1 MFKKVPVIAACLIM
15 ACGIEAWGAEAPS
28 ARTSRSAVMQ
38 SPARDGA
45 YVLELPGLVN
55 SEKHTTISGMKKT
68 IDDGIVIRK
77 SRIKSDGT
85 IVIPPAGIYT
95 TVRCGNWK
103 PFDNEKIYVGPTP
116 FYYINQRS
124 ARTVLQNQVFQLGEV
139 KPMNPNR
146 TRGWELSGISTN
158 TYMMPGAFGATFK
171 LVKTTGNYYG
181 STFEVETGPAVTND
195 GANGKALAAESYQKP
210 GFYSITESDSADSGI
225 LSTSVAAGGRSYVI
239 VDEITPETVKV
250 REMGTDT
257 CTDAW
262 ISPAE
267 PLIASYAKG
276 DKFTIGN
283 ASVEVTNVTA
293 DSVSIR
299 LTEDGRSVDKT
310 FGPYNDKTRA
320 RLFMSE
326 KTRDMFWIL
335 SPSGKEIVF
344 LNVNSPSGPIAD
356 GKASLVAYK
365 DVIDVQDG
373 TEWPLDTRF
382 VARPET

>member
-1 MFKKVPVIAACLIM
+1 MFKKVPALAICLLM
-15 ACGIEAWGAEAPS
+15 ACGVEAWGA
-28 ARTSRSAVMQ
+28 SRPAVMQ
-38 SPARDGA
+38 SPAKDGA

-55 SEKHTTISGMKKT
+55 GEKHVTISGAEKT
-68 IDDGIVIRK
+68 IYDGIVLRK
-77 SRIKSDGT
+77 TRIKMDGT

-299 LTEDGRSVDKT
+299 LTEDGKSVDKT
-310 FGPYNDKTRA
+310 FGPYNDKTRS

>member
-1 MFKKVPVIAACLIM
+1 MFKKVPALAICLLM
-15 ACGIEAWGAEAPS
+15 ACGVEAWGA
-28 ARTSRSAVMQ
+28 SRPAVMQ
-38 SPARDGA
+38 SPAKDGA

-55 SEKHTTISGMKKT
+55 GEKHVTISGAEKT
-68 IDDGIVIRK
+68 IYDGIVLRK
-77 SRIKSDGT
+77 TRIKMDGT

-195 GANGKALAAESYQKP
+195 GANGKALAAGSYQKP

-299 LTEDGRSVDKT
+299 LTEDGKSVDKT

>member
-1 MFKKVPVIAACLIM
+1 MFKKVPALALCLLV
-15 ACGIEAWGAEAPS
+15 ACGAEAWGA
-28 ARTSRSAVMQ
+28 SRPAVMQ
-38 SPARDGA
+38 SPAKDGA

-55 SEKHTTISGMKKT
+55 GEKHVTISGAEKT
-68 IDDGIVIRK
+68 IYDGIVLRK
-77 SRIKSDGT
+77 TRIKSDGT
-85 IVIPPAGIYT
+85 IVIPTAGVYT

-124 ARTVLQNQVFQLGEV
+124 ARTVLHDQVFQLGEV
-139 KPMNPNR
+139 KPMNPNK
-146 TRGWELSGISTN
+146 TRGWELASISTD
-158 TYMMPGAFGATFK
+158 TYMMPGAMAATFK

-181 STFEVETGPAVTND
+181 STFDVTVGPIASND
-195 GANGKALAAESYQKP
+195 GANGKADAAKP
-210 GFYSITESDSADSGI
+210 YEKAGFYPITGSDFSDTNI
-225 LSTSVAAGGRSYVI
+225 MTTNVAAGGRTYVI

-250 REMGTDT
+250 REMGTDS

-262 ISPAE
+262 ISPSE

-276 DKFTIGN
+276 DKFTIGK

-299 LTEDGRSVDKT
+299 LTEDGKSVDKT
-310 FGPYNDKTRA
+310 FGPYNDKTKA
-320 RLFMSE
+320 KLFMSE
-326 KTRDMFWIL
+326 KTRDTFWIL

-344 LNVNSPSGPIAD
+344 LNVNSPTSPIAD

-373 TEWPLDTRF
+373 TEWPLDPRF

>member
-1 MFKKVPVIAACLIM
+1 MFKKVPALAICLLM
-15 ACGIEAWGAEAPS
+15 ACGVEAWGA
-28 ARTSRSAVMQ
+28 SRPAVMQ
-38 SPARDGA
+38 SPAKDGA

-55 SEKHTTISGMKKT
+55 GEKHVTISGAEKT
-68 IDDGIVIRK
+68 IYDGIVLRK
-77 SRIKSDGT
+77 TRIKMDGT

-139 KPMNPNR
+139 KPMNPNK

-181 STFEVETGPAVTND
+181 STFGVETGPAVTND

-299 LTEDGRSVDKT
+299 LTEDGKSVDKT

-326 KTRDMFWIL
+326 KTRNMFWIL

>member
-1 MFKKVPVIAACLIM
+1 MFKKVPALAICLLM
-15 ACGIEAWGAEAPS
+15 ACGVEAWGASTP
-28 ARTSRSAVMQ
+28 AVMQ
-38 SPARDGA
+38 SPAKDGA

-55 SEKHTTISGMKKT
+55 GEKHVTISGAEKT
-68 IDDGIVIRK
+68 IYDGIVLRK
-77 SRIKSDGT
+77 TRIKMDGT

-139 KPMNPNR
+139 KPMNPNK

-299 LTEDGRSVDKT
+299 LTEDGKSVDKT
-310 FGPYNDKTRA
+310 FGPYNDKTRS

-373 TEWPLDTRF
+373 TEWPLDTRV

>member
-1 MFKKVPVIAACLIM
+1 MFKKVPALAICLLM
-15 ACGIEAWGAEAPS
+15 ACGVEAWGA
-28 ARTSRSAVMQ
+28 SRPAVMQ
-38 SPARDGA
+38 SPAKDGA

-55 SEKHTTISGMKKT
+55 GEKHVTISGAEKT
-68 IDDGIVIRK
+68 IYDGIVLRK
-77 SRIKSDGT
+77 TRIKMDGT

-139 KPMNPNR
+139 KPMNPNK

>member
-1 MFKKVPVIAACLIM
+1 MFKKVPVLAICLLM
-15 ACGIEAWGAEAPS
+15 ACGVEAWGADTPPV
-28 ARTSRSAVMQ
+28 RKSRPVYMQ
-38 SPARDGA
+38 SPAKDGA

-55 SEKHTTISGMKKT
+55 GEKHVTISGKEKT
-68 IDDGIVIRK
+68 IYDGIVIRK
-77 SRIKSDGT
+77 SRIKMDGT

-139 KPMNPNR
+139 KPMNPNK
-146 TRGWELSGISTN
+146 TRGWELSAINTD
-158 TYMMPGAFGATFK
+158 TYMMPGVLDAEFK

-181 STFEVETGPAVTND
+181 SSFKATMGPDTND
-195 GANGKALAAESYQKP
+195 GANGKALAAKTYNKP
-210 GFYSITESDSADSGI
+210 GFYSMTESDFADTNI
-225 LSTSVAAGGRSYVI
+225 MATSVAAGGRTYVI
-239 VDEITPETVKV
+239 VDEITPESVKV
-250 REMGTDT
+250 REMGTDS

-283 ASVEVTNVTA
+283 ATVEVTAVNA

-299 LTEDGRSVDKT
+299 LTEDGKSLDKT
-310 FGPYNDKTRA
+310 FGPFNAENKA
-320 RLFMSE
+320 KLFMSE
-326 KTRDMFWIL
+326 KTRDLFWLL

-344 LNVNSPSGPIAD
+344 LNVNNPAGPFAD

-382 VARPET
+382 LARPET

>member
-1 MFKKVPVIAACLIM
+1 MFKKVPALAICLLM
-15 ACGIEAWGAEAPS
+15 ACGVEAWGA
-28 ARTSRSAVMQ
+28 SRPAVMQ
-38 SPARDGA
+38 SPAKDGA

-55 SEKHTTISGMKKT
+55 GEKHVTISGAEKT
-68 IDDGIVIRK
+68 IYDGIVLRK
-77 SRIKSDGT
+77 TRIKMDGT

>member
-1 MFKKVPVIAACLIM
+1 MRIFPCPDAEMYLNIVQLLKSMNNMVYVDRHRSEMFIFKEESSLCLKKVPVIAACLIM
-15 ACGIEAWGAEAPS
+15 AWRSRAWGAEAPS

-85 IVIPPAGIYT
+85 IVIPRRIYT

-195 GANGKALAAESYQKP
+195 AP
-210 GFYSITESDSADSGI
+210 T
-225 LSTSVAAGGRSYVI
+225 
-239 VDEITPETVKV
+239 
-250 REMGTDT
+250 
-257 CTDAW
+257 
-262 ISPAE
+262 
-267 PLIASYAKG
+267 
-276 DKFTIGN
+276 
-283 ASVEVTNVTA
+283 
-293 DSVSIR
+293 
-299 LTEDGRSVDKT
+299 
-310 FGPYNDKTRA
+310 A
-320 RLFMSE
+320 RLWLPRA
-326 KTRDMFWIL
+326 TR
-335 SPSGKEIVF
+335 SPVY
-344 LNVNSPSGPIAD
+344 P
-356 GKASLVAYK
+356 
-365 DVIDVQDG
+365 
-373 TEWPLDTRF
+373 
-382 VARPET
+382 

>member
-1 MFKKVPVIAACLIM
+1 MFKKVPALAICLLM
-15 ACGIEAWGAEAPS
+15 ACGVEAWGA
-28 ARTSRSAVMQ
+28 SRPAVMQ
-38 SPARDGA
+38 SPAKDGA

-55 SEKHTTISGMKKT
+55 GEKHVTISGAEK
-68 IDDGIVIRK
+68 IIYDGIVLRK
-77 SRIKSDGT
+77 TRIKMDGT

>member
-1 MFKKVPVIAACLIM
+1 MFKKVPALAICLLM
-15 ACGIEAWGAEAPS
+15 ACGAEAWGA
-28 ARTSRSAVMQ
+28 SRPAVMQ
-38 SPARDGA
+38 SPAKDGA

-55 SEKHTTISGMKKT
+55 GEKHVTISGAEKT
-68 IDDGIVIRK
+68 IYDGLVLRK
-77 SRIKSDGT
+77 TRIKSDGK

-124 ARTVLQNQVFQLGEV
+124 ARTVLQNQVFQVGEV
-139 KPMNPNR
+139 KPMNPNK
-146 TRGWELSGISTN
+146 TRGWELASISAD
-158 TYMMPGAFGATFK
+158 TYMMPNSMSAVFK

-181 STFEVETGPAVTND
+181 STFNVTTGSAVTND
-195 GANGKALAAESYQKP
+195 GANGKAASAKTYQKP
-210 GFYSITESDSADSGI
+210 GFYSITESDSADTNI
-225 LSTSVAAGGRSYVI
+225 MATNVAAGGRTYVI

-250 REMGTDT
+250 REMGTDS

-276 DKFTIGN
+276 DKFTIGD

-299 LTEDGRSVDKT
+299 LTENGKTVDKT
-310 FGPYNDKTRA
+310 LGPYNDKTRA
-320 RLFMSE
+320 KLFMSE

-344 LNVNSPSGPIAD
+344 LNVNDPAGPFAG

>member
-1 MFKKVPVIAACLIM
+1 MFKKVPALAICLLM
-15 ACGIEAWGAEAPS
+15 ACGVEAWGA
-28 ARTSRSAVMQ
+28 SRPAVMQ
-38 SPARDGA
+38 SPAKDGA

-299 LTEDGRSVDKT
+299 LTEDGKSVDKT

>member
-1 MFKKVPVIAACLIM
+1 MFKKVPALAICLLM
-15 ACGIEAWGAEAPS
+15 ACGVEAWGA
-28 ARTSRSAVMQ
+28 SRPAVMQ
-38 SPARDGA
+38 SPAKDGA

-55 SEKHTTISGMKKT
+55 GEKHVTISGAEK
-68 IDDGIVIRK
+68 IIYDGIVLRK
-77 SRIKSDGT
+77 TRIKMDGT

-299 LTEDGRSVDKT
+299 LTEDGKSVDKT

>member
-1 MFKKVPVIAACLIM
+1 M
-15 ACGIEAWGAEAPS
+15 
-28 ARTSRSAVMQ
+28 
-38 SPARDGA
+38 
-45 YVLELPGLVN
+45 
-55 SEKHTTISGMKKT
+55 
-68 IDDGIVIRK
+68 
-77 SRIKSDGT
+77 
-85 IVIPPAGIYT
+85 
-95 TVRCGNWK
+95 
-103 PFDNEKIYVGPTP
+103 
-116 FYYINQRS
+116 
-124 ARTVLQNQVFQLGEV
+124 
-139 KPMNPNR
+139 
-146 TRGWELSGISTN
+146 
-158 TYMMPGAFGATFK
+158 
-171 LVKTTGNYYG
+171 
-181 STFEVETGPAVTND
+181 TND

-299 LTEDGRSVDKT
+299 LTEDGKSVDKT

>member
-1 MFKKVPVIAACLIM
+1 MFKKVPALAICLLM
-15 ACGIEAWGAEAPS
+15 ACGVEAWGA
-28 ARTSRSAVMQ
+28 SRPAVMQ
-38 SPARDGA
+38 SPAKDGA

-55 SEKHTTISGMKKT
+55 GEKHVTISGAEKT
-68 IDDGIVIRK
+68 IYDGIVLRK
-77 SRIKSDGT
+77 TRIKMDGT

-139 KPMNPNR
+139 KPMNPNK

-299 LTEDGRSVDKT
+299 LTEDGKSVDKT